1 MCANLAKY
9 VFWLCIYFGCEKTS
23 GSVHLLFGFC
33 ILWLWKNLWLCIYSL
48 WLYVSSGFWKNFW
61 VCIASILWHYVSS
74 GCVCRMSDSV
84 ICMLFMLHRASSYLL
99 LTSHTPTTHSYLN
112 HKHTKCSLMP
122 QSLSL
127 AQGPWLG
134 NVITNS
140 ACLYGLLPW
149 YHL

>member
-9 VFWLCIYFGCEKTS
+9 VFGLCMYFGCEKTS
-23 GSVHLLFGFC
+23 GSVHLLFGFLYPLAVKKSLVMYIFPLAVC
-33 ILWLWKNLWLCIYSL
+33 ILWLWKN
-48 WLYVSSGFWKNFW
+48 FWM
-61 VCIASILWHYVSS
+61 CIASILWHYVSS

-84 ICMLFMLHRASSYLL
+84 ICMLFMLHQASSYVL

-134 NVITNS
+134 NVITN
-140 ACLYGLLPW
+140 CECQYGPLPW